1 MIRKIK
7 MENHTSQILMD
18 LATEENLPVEI
29 SISTRKMGMVEVM
42 IEFSETDNRTIENTL
57 NRAFKMNQFPPI
69 K

>member
-42 IEFSETDNRTIENTL
+42 IEFNETDNRTIENTL
-57 NRAFKMNQFPPI
+57 NRAFAMNQFPPI

>member
-1 MIRKIK
+1 MFRKIK

-29 SISTRKMGMVEVM
+29 SISTRNLGMVEVM
-42 IEFSETDNRTIENTL
+42 IEFNETDNRTIENTL
-57 NRAFKMNQFPPI
+57 NRAFEMNQFPPI